1 MAFTITEAD
10 AVDTTSNGKDKKI
23 DDNAISRHLSNNVTQ
38 ADLEGESK
46 AYDVETQRAIQGD
59 AHFHRLSWRRL
70 TVVLIVEAIALG
82 SLSLPAAFATLGM
95 VAGVILCVGVGL
107 VAMYASYI
115 LGKVKLKYPEVAHYA
130 DIGRLM
136 MGGVGSKLFSIIFA
150 SQLILVTGSH
160 CLTGTVAFETI
171 TGSGVCSLAFGV
183 VSAIILFL
191 LAIPPSFTEAA
202 ILGYIDFASIIIAIG
217 ITMIAT
223 GIQSSS
229 QPGGLGASTWS
240 AWPQK
245 DLTFSEAIV
254 AVNSIVFAYAF
265 AGAQPSF
272 MDEMHTPKDYIKSIW
287 WLGIIEVVIYT
298 VTGAVIYAFVGQ
310 DVQSPAL
317 LSAGSVVS
325 RVAFGVALPVI
336 FISGSIN
343 TTVVARFIH
352 GRIYRNSITRYVN
365 TVRGWVSWL
374 VVVGLVTLVAWII
387 AEAIPFFSELL
398 SISSSLFV
406 SGLSFYLPP
415 VMWYVLLKEGK
426 WYERKNWKTAFFNGS
441 VFIIGMII
449 LVCGTYASIVE
460 LIHKFQRHAV
470 NRPFTCQSLA

>member
-1 MAFTITEAD
+1 MAFKIAEAQGVNM
-10 AVDTTSNGKDKKI
+10 APAEKDKTSH
-23 DDNAISRHLSNNVTQ
+23 DDTISRHISNNLTPG
-38 ADLEGESK
+38 DFEGENK
-46 AYDVETQRAIQGD
+46 AYDEETQRAIEGD
-59 AHFHRLSWRRL
+59 AHFHRLSWGRL

-95 VAGVILCVGVGL
+95 VAGVILCIGVGI
-107 VAMYASYI
+107 VAMYASYV
-115 LGKVKLKYPEVAHYA
+115 LGEVKLRYPEVAHYA

-136 MGGVGSKLFSIIFA
+136 MGGFGSKLFSIIFA
-150 SQLILVTGSH
+150 SQLILITGSH
-160 CLTGTVAFETI
+160 CLTGTIAFETI
-171 TGSGVCSLAFGV
+171 TGSGICSLAFGV
-183 VSAIILFL
+183 ISAIILFL

-223 GIQSSS
+223 GIQSSN

-287 WLGIIEVVIYT
+287 SLGIIEVVIYT
-298 VTGAVIYAFVGQ
+298 ITGALIYAFVGQ

-317 LSAGSVVS
+317 LSGGSVIS
-325 RVAFGVALPVI
+325 RVTFGVALPVI

-352 GRIYRNSITRYVN
+352 GRIYKNSVARYVN
-365 TVRGWVSWL
+365 TAKGWISWL
-374 VVVGLVTLVAWII
+374 AVVGLVTLIAWII

-415 VMWYVLLKEGK
+415 VMWFVLLKEGK
-426 WYERKNWKTAFFNGS
+426 WHERHNWKSAFFNGS

-460 LIHKFQRHAV
+460 LIQKFQKHAI
-470 NRPFTCQSLA
+470 NRPFTCQSLV